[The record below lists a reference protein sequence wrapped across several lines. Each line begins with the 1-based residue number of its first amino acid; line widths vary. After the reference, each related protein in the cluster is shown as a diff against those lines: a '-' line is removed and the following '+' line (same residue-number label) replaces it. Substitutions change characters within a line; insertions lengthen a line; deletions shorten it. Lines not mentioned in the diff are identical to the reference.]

1 MKANNEWPPR
11 FKSKTVATPHI
22 GWVAPSEK
30 NREAVEKINQRAL
43 MGEQMK
49 LDIYN
54 MTIDLMH
61 DGLSHEDA
69 KSKAEL
75 AIDPDN
81 TLKPFLNLYK

>member
-22 GWVAPSEK
+22 GWVAPREE
-30 NREAVEKINQRAL
+30 NREAVEKLNERKL
-43 MGEQMK
+43 MLEQMK
-49 LDIYN
+49 LDIDN
-54 MTIDLMH
+54 MTLDLMYE
-61 DGLSHEDA
+61 GLSYQDA

-75 AIDPDN
+75 AIDPEN